1 MGYEKILET
10 DAFVKEATDKIN
22 KRIDEIQ
29 DDVVVLNGGRGC
41 GKSSVLLSREKD
53 SLNSDN
59 LSLYQIFPSYGNN
72 CNFTDLQLAEC
83 YYELI
88 FSSYLLG
95 YIRDNKQD
103 SFSKYKKLYNEID
116 DKRRTALKIIMNQE
130 YSKNKFNVKQ
140 GDYTLEII
148 EYLKNIF
155 DKEKITLMIDR
166 FDWMDNRTKISQEF
180 ISKYFCMFDKVILTT
195 DDENYASN
203 YPTIS
208 VDYGKDIDITVEI
221 LRRYIALN
229 NKTKKI
235 ESEMLD
241 PVLINDQ
248 TIKYLFNRAR
258 GNLKIMKQLILKL
271 SYCDYDKTVVT
282 TEDFMKQCRSLT
294 EKEFEKLEEP
304 YILSNG
310 LKPKFYI

>member
-95 YIRDNKQD
+95 
-103 SFSKYKKLYNEID
+103 
-116 DKRRTALKIIMNQE
+116 
-130 YSKNKFNVKQ
+130 
-140 GDYTLEII
+140 
-148 EYLKNIF
+148 
-155 DKEKITLMIDR
+155 
-166 FDWMDNRTKISQEF
+166 
-180 ISKYFCMFDKVILTT
+180 
-195 DDENYASN
+195 
-203 YPTIS
+203 
-208 VDYGKDIDITVEI
+208 
-221 LRRYIALN
+221 
-229 NKTKKI
+229 
-235 ESEMLD
+235 
-241 PVLINDQ
+241 
-248 TIKYLFNRAR
+248 
-258 GNLKIMKQLILKL
+258 
-271 SYCDYDKTVVT
+271 
-282 TEDFMKQCRSLT
+282 
-294 EKEFEKLEEP
+294 
-304 YILSNG
+304 
-310 LKPKFYI
+310 